1 MRQLDGTCSW
11 PSNCYLACF
20 EGTIP
25 EGRWQ
30 EPILLFCVYLWD
42 GLRSQENF
50 FKLKFHFFK
59 SKNELFCFYCLYQG
73 SFPTIAQ
80 VLTEVVSPTQLPR
93 QFLNWKCVVSRH
105 PESFC
110 SLIDPLFT
118 VPRVSKYTTRAVIVS
133 TAFPP
138 QGMNTCTSEQ
148 GSRLSLQ
155 TVAPRTWTPA
165 CLHTGWVF
173 LFSPVWGLIWHKWKS
188 SSPYSCVCS
197 TGER

>member
-80 VLTEVVSPTQLPR
+80 VLTEVVSPTQLPK
-93 QFLNWKCVVSRH
+93 QPLNWKCLVSRH

-110 SLIDPLFT
+110 SLIGPLFT
-118 VPRVSKYTTRAVIVS
+118 VPRVSKYTTRAQSRSLGSAYRQWLPGRELLPVS
-133 TAFPP
+133 ILDECCPF
-138 QGMNTCTSEQ
+138 SL
-148 GSRLSLQ
+148 LSGNSSGTNGNPHLLTVGFASQERGRCQ
-155 TVAPRTWTPA
+155 TV
-165 CLHTGWVF
+165 
-173 LFSPVWGLIWHKWKS
+173 
-188 SSPYSCVCS
+188 SCI
-197 TGER
+197 